1 MKPSYLSIAQQAA
14 KAEQAGDY
22 LKASI
27 LWGQAKYLARTE
39 KDLRWAEYRIE
50 HNSLRNSL
58 LSRAIEY
65 EAQQKERSKK
75 SKEKAALKKEA
86 GLLEENINKTSEV
99 GSE

>member
-14 KAEQAGDY
+14 KAEQASDY

-58 LSRAIEY
+58 LTRAIEY
-65 EAQQKERSKK
+65 EFQQKERNR
-75 SKEKAALKKEA
+75 KARETIQLKKEA
-86 GLLEENINKTSEV
+86 KLLEENINKTSEV
-99 GSE
+99 GCE